1 MTLPESSECGIEVP
15 SEMRANGVTMF
26 DELQTSEGVEIAK
39 KFIELFN
46 EEPLWKGSDPWI
58 DGFDDVFGEDDSRKV
73 GYAQSYSER
82 IKNAKGR
89 REFCQLID
97 SIVGPKSNSKRIDES
112 QIYLIADLIRL
123 SSIVGI
129 KARHEILNLM
139 PAYAKTDEKTQEDFG
154 AVSQSNIEPAE
165 IYKKFDFAASPENS
179 ILEHVIEDINFQDW
193 MSGWTRLYRS
203 NAYKFEACNIAVT
216 TNEMARRFLDDPAR
230 LIDTYYQAAKE
241 IEESNEIQARQLI
254 EWYLPKKAEEEDL
267 MQADAARMADMVL
280 SRAMLSPG
288 RESREDG
295 HGDDS
300 TPSPSP

>member
-1 MTLPESSECGIEVP
+1 MTHPESSECGIEVP
-15 SEMRANGVTMF
+15 PEMRANGVTMF
-26 DELQTSEGVEIAK
+26 DELQTSEGVEIAQM
-39 KFIELFN
+39 FIRFFN
-46 EEPLWKGSDPWI
+46 EEPLWKEPDPWVN
-58 DGFDDVFGEDDSRKV
+58 GFDDVFGEDDGHKV
-73 GYAQSYSER
+73 GHAPSYSER
-82 IKNAKGR
+82 VQNAKGR
-89 REFCQLID
+89 REFGQLID
-97 SIVGPKSNSKRIDES
+97 SIVQSKSNSKRIDEN

-129 KARHEILNLM
+129 KARHEILSLM

-154 AVSQSNIEPAE
+154 TVCQSDIEPAE
-165 IYKKFDFAASPENS
+165 IYKKWEIAAAPENTVF
-179 ILEHVIEDINFQDW
+179 EHVIDDINFQDW

-203 NAYKFEACNIAVT
+203 NAYKFDACHVVVT

-241 IEESNEIQARQLI
+241 IEASNEIQARQLI

-295 HGDDS
+295 HKDDD
-300 TPSPSP
+300 TLPPSP